1 MIPQSLVRETV
12 QSRSGSEMEVWCWEG
27 LLLPGQAAVV
37 REGAPD
43 GKAFELDFEE
53 HAYPKKGGEIMICEK
68 QPVVENGKVAGSNR
82 AAEEGLRPPWKAL
95 APVGELRPFPAGKS
109 HQRV

>member
-1 MIPQSLVRETV
+1 
-12 QSRSGSEMEVWCWEG
+12 MEVWCWEG

-53 HAYPKKGGEIMICEK
+53 HAYPKKGGAVMICEK
-68 QPVVENGKVAGSNR
+68 LPVVEHRKGAGSNQ
-82 AAEEGLRPPWKAL
+82 AAEEGSGPPWKAL
-95 APVGELRPFPAGKS
+95 APVGALRLFPTGRRS
-109 HQRV
+109 CQRV